1 MSSFDI
7 DFSMLWAWMLLF
19 TRMTGMLTSMPGIG
33 TDQVPESYRMMPA
46 MLLAM
51 CAVLGGVRADI
62 PHGMAD
68 GGAMMIAEYA
78 LGWVFGFVPTLTL
91 GGLAVAGQLIS
102 GSIGL
107 AQANMIDVSLGESVS
122 IISRIKLQLATILFL
137 FMDGHHIVIAAAS
150 GMAKDVGV
158 GMFRP
163 DMNTFNILFERFAG
177 AFELALV
184 VSAPIIVASL
194 LTQFVLGL
202 VTKFVPQVNVF
213 IISMPLSILAGLYI
227 VLATVYGLADHS
239 YIDLKNLEETL
250 GRIIVSQAPPPQ
262 ASVAPSP

>member
-1 MSSFDI
+1 MSSLDI
-7 DFSMLWAWMLLF
+7 DFGFLWVWILLF
-19 TRMTGMLTSMPGIG
+19 ARMAGLLTSMPGIG
-33 TDQVPESYRMMPA
+33 TDQVPETFRVLPAA
-46 MLLAM
+46 MLALCAALAG
-51 CAVLGGVRADI
+51 LRADL
-62 PHGMAD
+62 PSGLAE
-68 GGAMMIAEYA
+68 GGLMMFAEYA

-107 AQANMIDVSLGESVS
+107 AQANMIDISLGESVS
-122 IISRIKLQLATILFL
+122 IISRIKLQVATLLFL
-137 FMDGHHIVIAAAS
+137 FMDGHHIVIGAAS
-150 GMAKDVGV
+150 GMMRDVGV
-158 GMFRP
+158 GLFRP
-163 DMNTFNILFERFAG
+163 DVNTYLILFERFTG

-227 VLATVYGLADHS
+227 VLATIYGLADHS
-239 YIDLKNLEETL
+239 YLDLKKLEETL
-250 GRIIVSQAPPPQ
+250 GRIV
-262 ASVAPSP
+262 VAQTSPS